1 MLATVSKVRVLQ
13 KQRKQYDGNSRYYLL
28 LGDGQSDVLK
38 FRIDDAD
45 VFEMLQPFDVVNAT
59 IDLYMYDGR
68 MYSAV
73 KSLELAK

>member
-38 FRIDDAD
+38 FRIDDAE
-45 VFEMLQPFDVVNAT
+45 VFEMQAT
-59 IDLYMYDGR
+59 EPVR
-68 MYSAV
+68 PSNP
-73 KSLELAK
+73 SRLASS